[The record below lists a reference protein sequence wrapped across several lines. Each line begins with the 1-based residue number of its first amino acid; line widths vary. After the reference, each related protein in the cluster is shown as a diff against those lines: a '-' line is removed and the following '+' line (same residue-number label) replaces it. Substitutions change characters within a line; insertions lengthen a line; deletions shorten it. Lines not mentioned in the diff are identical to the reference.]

1 MLDMELFKD
10 PAIANRLSKQIK
22 ESVPHSLRLME
33 VCGTHTV
40 AIFRSGIR
48 SLLPEEITLL
58 SGPGCPVCVTAI
70 EDVDRAI
77 KLAGQSDV
85 ILTTFGDMMRVPGS
99 TSSLYEEKA
108 RGREIRI
115 VYSPMD
121 CLKIARENP
130 EKKVIFFA
138 TGFET
143 TSPSV
148 AATTLESRTLGLKNF
163 YIFSVH
169 KLVPPAIS
177 ALLSSEDVRLDGL
190 ILPGHVSTI
199 IGIKPYEF
207 IASQYSVPSV
217 ISGFEPIDIL
227 QAIYMLV
234 LQIKNK
240 EPKIGLQYKRV
251 VCPDG
256 NQKAAGLINT
266 VFKPADAKWR
276 GIGVIPQS
284 GLKLRDEFS
293 FMDAEKI
300 FDADVPQSKE
310 PSGCSCGEVL
320 RGVKIPT
327 DCPLFAKACTPE
339 NPIGA
344 CMVSTEGSCAAYY
357 KYGVSF
363 PL

>member
-1 MLDMELFKD
+1 MKLFND
-10 PAIANRLSKQIK
+10 PQIADRLSKQIRQ
-22 ESVPHSLRLME
+22 SVSAPLRLME

-70 EDVDRAI
+70 EDIDRAAAFVN
-77 KLAGQSDV
+77 LPDV
-85 ILTTFGDMMRVPGS
+85 ILTTFGDMMQVPGS
-99 TSSLYEEKA
+99 KSSLNEEKA
-108 RGREIRI
+108 KGRDIRI

-121 CLKIARENP
+121 SLKIADENRG
-130 EKKVIFFA
+130 KKVIFFA

-148 AATTLESRTLGLKNF
+148 AATALESHTLGLKNF

-207 IASQYSVPSV
+207 IAAQYSVPSV

-234 LQIKNK
+234 LQINNK
-240 EPKIGLQYKRV
+240 EPKVGLQYKRV

-256 NQKAAGLINT
+256 NQKAVRLINT
-266 VFKPADAKWR
+266 VFKPADARWR

-284 GLKLRDEFS
+284 GLKLRDKFS

-300 FDADVPQSKE
+300 FDINIPPAKE
-310 PSGCSCGEVL
+310 PSGCSCGDVL
-320 RGVKIPT
+320 RGIKIPT
-327 DCPLFAKACTPE
+327 DCLLFGKACTPE

-357 KYGVSF
+357 KYGMF
-363 PL
+363 R